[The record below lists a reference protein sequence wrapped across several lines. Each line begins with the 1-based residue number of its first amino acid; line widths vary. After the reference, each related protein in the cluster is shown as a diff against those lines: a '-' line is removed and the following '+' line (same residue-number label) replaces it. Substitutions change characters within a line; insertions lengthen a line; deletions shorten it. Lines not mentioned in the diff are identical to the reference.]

1 MVVSKA
7 PSARTFLCIAVALV
21 AALSFATKQV
31 GAAYTRQ
38 CPKLNEFCDG
48 PDSTNTGDFK
58 ILESCWSPDDK
69 STEPA
74 NLANLGGGPGA
85 FVVGQFG
92 TGDLSELFNCPNL
105 DVYDD
110 YVNCVVTGLIDRNYA
125 GYGSI
130 FTKLGGCGCTEEGA
144 INYDQNAIAN
154 YPGYC
159 KFPPKKGCTDEEA
172 DNYDPLAVDDDGTCI
187 FPRIAEVHGGTHA
200 NATGHIQS
208 IGGNAVSTLLDGLS
222 AATTIAESAS
232 AIIGGSGPSAKAN
245 VAAHTRGANTYR
257 LGTAARTRS
266 TTHQNKMHY
275 STHGTSNT
283 HFDGYAYGKKKDDES
298 TEGAHGADVS
308 LVSPHFSG
316 GYASVGSGYGKDY
329 HAYAGQKESLR
340 ATGYKLPYSIPV
352 EAITNQ
358 YYHHYSGR

>member
-1 MVVSKA
+1 MMIQRITQVILE
-7 PSARTFLCIAVALV
+7 LCIN
-21 AALSFATKQV
+21 
-31 GAAYTRQ
+31 
-38 CPKLNEFCDG
+38 PE
-48 PDSTNTGDFK
+48 
-58 ILESCWSPDDK
+58 DD
-69 STEPA
+69 
-74 NLANLGGGPGA
+74 LA
-85 FVVGQFG
+85 
-92 TGDLSELFNCPNL
+92 
-105 DVYDD
+105 
-110 YVNCVVTGLIDRNYA
+110 IDRNFA
-125 GYGSI
+125 GDYYVDVYNKE
-130 FTKLGGCGCTEEGA
+130 KLPPCAATANLDNFQAWYSCLYDVETLPGDFGPAGLIETREVEIGGCGCKNEGA
-144 INYDQNAIAN
+144 LNFTSAAVAD
-154 YPGYC
+154 YPGFC
-159 KFPPKKGCTDEEA
+159 KFPQGCTDKEA
-172 DNYDPLAVDDDGTCI
+172 DNYDPQAVVDDNGTCI

-275 STHGTSNT
+275 GTLGTSNT